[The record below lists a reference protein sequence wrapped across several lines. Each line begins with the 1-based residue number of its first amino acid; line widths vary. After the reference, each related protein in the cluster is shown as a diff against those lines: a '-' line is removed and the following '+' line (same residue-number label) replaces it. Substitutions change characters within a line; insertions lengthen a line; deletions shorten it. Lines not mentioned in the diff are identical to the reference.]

1 MSAESLLHDLIYD
14 KGGISILWE
23 AMDLFNKWYWDNW
36 LAIW

>member
-1 MSAESLLHDLIYD
+1 MSIKSLLHHLIYD

-23 AMDLFNKWYWDNW
+23 AMDSSIKWHWDNW